1 MRSNNQKGVFMKEL
15 KFNINKTLYYILIAI
30 IILVMFTGVMVGNTH
45 LDTFNLG
52 ILLHIILVTTLSV
65 CLILYPTFETHYFR
79 MLIMLIASAYFYG
92 LFFLY
97 PETWSTFVL
106 ICLIPAISILFFDP
120 RLFYFSLFLNVMLT
134 SATFA
139 YIIFIDQG
147 ELYPHIKLDIVGNVI
162 NFAGIQAFLFLL
174 FYISYFRIKQLKGYY
189 EQVQQSERLKTTG
202 QLAAAVAHEIR
213 NPLTVVKGFLQLYKK
228 EESFNEKVKRNFD
241 LMIDELDAAE
251 HVISHFLTIAKP
263 DKEVKLG
270 QIDVKDALQSVAD
283 LLNSYGLLN
292 DNKIDLYVEDNCYIA
307 INLIEFKQLTINL
320 VKNAIEA
327 SSHGSAITVIG
338 KKVKNSVE
346 IRIVDGGLGMSESEI
361 KDLGTP
367 FYSLK
372 TKGTG
377 LGLMICFNIVEKYNG
392 TIEFE
397 SVKGNGTTVIIRF
410 PFVQIK

>member
-1 MRSNNQKGVFMKEL
+1 MKEL
-15 KFNINKTLYYILIAI
+15 KFKINKTLYYIVITI
-30 IILVMFTGVMVGNTH
+30 IILVMVTGVMVGNTH

-52 ILLHIILVTTLSV
+52 IFLHIILVIILSV
-65 CLILYPTFETHYFR
+65 CLLLYPKFETHYFR
-79 MLIMLIASAYFYG
+79 MMIMLTASAYFYG

-97 PETWSTFVL
+97 PETWSTFVF
-106 ICLIPAISILFFDP
+106 ICLIPAISILYFDP
-120 RLFYFSLFLNVMLT
+120 RLFYFSLFLNIVLT

-139 YIIFIDQG
+139 YIVFIDQG
-147 ELYPHIKLDIVGNVI
+147 ELYPHIELDIVGNVI
-162 NFAGIQAFLFLL
+162 NFAGIQAFLSLL

-228 EESFNEKVKRNFD
+228 EESFDEQVKRNFA

-263 DKEVKLG
+263 DKEVKLEKV
-270 QIDVKDALQSVAD
+270 DVKDALQSVAD

-292 DNKIDLYVEDNCYIA
+292 DNKIDLHVEENCYIA

-327 SSHGSAITVIG
+327 SSHGSGITVIG
-338 KKVKNSVE
+338 KKVKNLVE

-392 TIEFE
+392 TIEFN

-410 PFVQIK
+410 PFVRIN